1 MQIKKFEFN
10 HFPVNTYL
18 ISDETGEAAVIDCGC
33 YFPEEEE
40 LFKNYL
46 TDHNLSLKLVLNTHL
61 HLDHAFGNAF
71 LEEQYGLSPI
81 TNEAEVTQLP
91 NLAMQSQPFGIKL
104 RRDGSEVTQFINDG
118 ETVRFG
124 NTTLKAILIPGHSPG
139 GLAFYC
145 EDAKVVFVGD
155 ILFKGSIGRT
165 DLWGGNYDL
174 LISGIKSKL
183 LALPDDT
190 VVYSGHGP
198 ETTIGYEKRTNTFL
212 R

>member
-1 MQIKKFEFN
+1 
-10 HFPVNTYL
+10 
-18 ISDETGEAAVIDCGC
+18 
-33 YFPEEEE
+33 
-40 LFKNYL
+40 
-46 TDHNLSLKLVLNTHL
+46 
-61 HLDHAFGNAF
+61 
-71 LEEQYGLSPI
+71 
-81 TNEAEVTQLP
+81 
-91 NLAMQSQPFGIKL
+91 MQSQPFGIKL

-118 ETVRFG
+118 EMVRFG

-145 EDAKVVFVGD
+145 EEAKVVFVGD

-198 ETTIGYEKRTNTFL
+198 ETTIGYGKRTNTFL